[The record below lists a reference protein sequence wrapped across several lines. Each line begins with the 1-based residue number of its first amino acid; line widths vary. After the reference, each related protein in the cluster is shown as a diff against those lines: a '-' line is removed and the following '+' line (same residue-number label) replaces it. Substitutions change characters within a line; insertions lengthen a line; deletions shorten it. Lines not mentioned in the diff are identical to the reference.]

1 MAQLTLPTRI
11 IRQDVDLNVTRRFRR
26 HVSVMRLLLRVV
38 DSNVIVSAPLTNEM
52 VVGRSGKH
60 YQPEIDL
67 TKLGAVDFGISR
79 QHAVFTYEQGDLFVR
94 DLKST
99 NGTRING
106 YRIEAN
112 KPYRLHNGDELE
124 LGDLRL
130 SVWLVRA
137 PG

>member
-1 MAQLTLPTRI
+1 MVQLTLPTRVT
-11 IRQDVDLNVTRRFRR
+11 RQDVDLNVTRRFRR
-26 HVSVMRLLLRVV
+26 HISVMRLLLRVV
-38 DSNVIVSAPLTNEM
+38 DSNVVVSAPLTDEM
-52 VVGRSGKH
+52 VVGRSGKR

-67 TKLGAVDFGISR
+67 SKLDAVEFGISR
-79 QHAVFTYEQGDLFVR
+79 RHAVFTCKQGDLFVR
-94 DLKST
+94 DLNST

-106 YRIEAN
+106 YRIDMD

-130 SVWLVRA
+130 TVWLVRA